1 MHSIRKRMLR
11 RIAAAKVLVHT
22 APRQLATKV
31 RRQ

>member
-1 MHSIRKRMLR
+1 MLR

-22 APRQLATKV
+22 RARQLATKV